1 MPRLRLPAI
10 ALALLAAACTPM
22 QWTRQD
28 AGPEQLNQD
37 MAQCRQEAWR
47 EAQWRSFLYRPIAP
61 VMLRDA
67 QGRSFF
73 GWPSS
78 PFGDP
83 FGDRFMEE
91 SRLEHFCMRNKG
103 YDLAPVE
110 KK

>member
-1 MPRLRLPAI
+1 MA
-10 ALALLAAACTPM
+10 
-22 QWTRQD
+22 WVKQD
-28 AGPEQLNQD
+28 AGPDQLNQD

-47 EAQWRSFLYRPIAP
+47 EAQWRSFLYRPIGP
-61 VMLRDA
+61 VTWRDA
-67 QGRSFF
+67 QGRRFF
-73 GWPSS
+73 GWPAS

-91 SRLEHFCMRNKG
+91 SRLENFCMRSKG